1 MQQGSDSF
9 RLIVRRGPQP
19 NQTYDLNKD
28 VMTIGRDITNDI
40 VINDPEVSRHHIRF
54 TRGAG
59 GVTMEDT
66 GSTNGT
72 YVNGQ
77 RLVGAKPLNNGD
89 MIGLGETVT
98 LGYEVMRAGMAASP
112 NAAPTAQNPVAPYA
126 PQAPASQTPPAAP
139 YAQQQPQQQPQNP
152 YAQQQPPAQQAASPY
167 GQPQQQQPQNPYAQ
181 QAQQP
186 SSPAAA
192 PYGQPGYNYSPP
204 PAYTPTGAG
213 GEYEQPEEPASN
225 PMRWIVI
232 GCIGLM
238 LFCCCS
244 VIVGV
249 WIIDSACLWGRLPLI
264 PDILS
269 ALGYFVQCGS
279 GAAG

>member
-59 GVTMEDT
+59 GFTMEDT

-98 LGYEVMRAGMAASP
+98 LGYEVVRPGMSP
-112 NAAPTAQNPVAPYA
+112 NIAPTAQNPVAPYA
-126 PQAPASQTPPAAP
+126 PPSQASQPPPSQAPSP
-139 YAQQQPQQQPQNP
+139 YG
-152 YAQQQPPAQQAASPY
+152 QQPPAQSSSPYGQQQPPPQSSPY
-167 GQPQQQQPQNPYAQ
+167 GQPQQPQPLQNPYAAQ
-181 QAQQP
+181 SQQP
-186 SSPAAA
+186 SAPSSS

-204 PAYTPTGAG
+204 PAYTPAG
-213 GEYEQPEEPASN
+213 VASEYEQAEEAASN

-244 VIVGV
+244 IIVGV
-249 WIIDSACLWGRLPLI
+249 WIIDSACLWGRLPLV

-269 ALGYFVQCGS
+269 ALGYFVQCGT
-279 GAAG
+279 GAGG

>member
-59 GVTMEDT
+59 GFTMEDT

-98 LGYEVMRAGMAASP
+98 LGYEVVRAGMAAGSS
-112 NAAPTAQNPVAPYA
+112 AAPTAQNPVAPYA
-126 PQAPASQTPPAAP
+126 PPAQSPSPQTPSAAP
-139 YAQQQPQQQPQNP
+139 YGQAQSPYSPQSPQQSGSP
-152 YAQQQPPAQQAASPY
+152 YNQPAQQSAASPY
-167 GQPQQQQPQNPYAQ
+167 GQPQNPYAAQ
-181 QAQQP
+181 GQQP
-186 SSPAAA
+186 ASA

-204 PAYTPTGAG
+204 PAYTPAG
-213 GEYEQPEEPASN
+213 VAGEYEQPEETGSN

-249 WIIDSACLWGRLPLI
+249 WIIDSACLWSRLPLV
-264 PDILS
+264 PDILN
-269 ALGYFVQCGS
+269 ALGYYVQCG
-279 GAAG
+279 AG